1 MFDPRPAG
9 IDLDSLLAEL
19 EASTNADTPERE
31 EHEESMEVD
40 LSVAL
45 DDMAP
50 RDDAARRTALERFE
64 QDFKRGMVL
73 LRAGDVDEAIAALQS
88 ASQAPRLRFATATVL
103 GRILRDR
110 GALDKAIEW
119 FEQAAQAPAPTPE
132 EGYQLL
138 YELAE
143 LLEASGE
150 TARALAVCLELQA
163 EAGEYRDVAQRVD
176 RLARVQARG

>member
-1 MFDPRPAG
+1 MFDPRTTG
-9 IDLDSLLAEL
+9 VDLESLLAEL
-19 EASTNADTPERE
+19 EASNNAEAVRPE
-31 EHEESMEVD
+31 STEVD

-45 DDMAP
+45 DDMTP
-50 RDDAARRTALERFE
+50 RDDARRSVLERFE

-73 LRAGDVDEAIAALQS
+73 LRAGDVDGAIAALQS
-88 ASQAPRLRFATATVL
+88 ASQAPRLRFATASVL
-103 GRILRDR
+103 ARIHRER

-143 LLEASGE
+143 LLEVSGE

-163 EAGEYRDVAQRVD
+163 DAGEYRDVSQRVD
-176 RLARVQARG
+176 RLARLQARG